1 MDCKPAMKG
10 DDEGERSRLAERLGR
25 IRALSLQLA
34 EPLSAEDQCV
44 QSMPDASPVKWH
56 LAHTTWFFETI
67 VLQPHAPDY
76 SVFDG
81 QFAQLFNSYYVSLG
95 QRHPRAQRGMLT
107 RPPLA
112 CVRAYRAHVDEALQ
126 RFIRAAPQ
134 AAWRCAAPLL
144 ELGLHHEQQH
154 QELLL
159 TDVKHLF
166 SLNPLLPAWGEAMP
180 APLAPVPGTGDWIAF
195 TDSPAAIGH
204 GGGDFAFDNETPR
217 HPVLLQPFA
226 LASGLVTCGDYL
238 RFIEEGG
245 YRRPELW
252 LSDGWALAQAQG
264 WQGPLYWRFA
274 GDGLPRVF
282 TLCGEQALD
291 PAEPVCH
298 LSFFEAA
305 AYAEWA
311 GHRLPTEFEWEAA
324 AAMQAAA
331 EAGPTAGL
339 DGAQPHPHPRASG
352 HDGRGL
358 QQCFGAVWQW
368 TRSAYE
374 PYPGFKA
381 WPGAV
386 GEYNGKFMI
395 GQQVLRGGSCA
406 TPRGHSRTTYRNFFS
421 PGARWQ
427 FTGLRLA
434 RDL

>member
-1 MDCKPAMKG
+1 MTS
-10 DDEGERSRLAERLGR
+10 DDQEARAFLAERLR
-25 IRALSLQLA
+25 RTRALSLQLA
-34 EPLSAEDQCV
+34 QPLSAEDQCV

-56 LAHTTWFFETI
+56 LAHTTWFFEAI
-67 VLQPHAPDY
+67 ILQPHAPDY
-76 SVFDG
+76 AVFDG

-95 QRHPRAQRGMLT
+95 PRHPRAQRGLLT
-107 RPPLA
+107 RPALA
-112 CVRAYRAHVDEALQ
+112 RVQAWRAHVDEALQ
-126 RFIRAAPQ
+126 RFIRAASP
-134 AAWRCAAPLL
+134 AAWQGVAPLL

-166 SLNPLLPAWGEAMP
+166 SLNPLQPAWGEAAP
-180 APLAPVPGTGDWIAF
+180 APRAPVPGVGDWIAF
-195 TDSPAAIGH
+195 TASGAEIGH
-204 GGGDFAFDNETPR
+204 GGGGFAGGFAFDNETPR
-217 HPVLLQPFA
+217 HPVCLQPFA
-226 LASGLVTCGDYL
+226 LARGLVTCGDYL
-238 RFIEEGG
+238 RFMQDGG

-264 WQGPLYWRFA
+264 WQGPLYWQPA
-274 GDGLPRVF
+274 GSGAPRVF
-282 TLCGEQALD
+282 TLHGEQALD

-311 GHRLPTEFEWEAA
+311 GYRLPTEFEWEAA
-324 AAMQAAA
+324 VALQDGA
-331 EAGPTAGL
+331 EPGPAAGL
-339 DGAQPHPHPRASG
+339 EAAQPHPHPRAPG
-352 HDGRGL
+352 AAGQGL

-406 TPRGHSRTTYRNFFS
+406 TPRGHSRRTYRNFF
-421 PGARWQ
+421 PPAARWQ